1 MYSEEKLKEMWR
13 NHLTL
18 LHLIRCQQISLAIL
32 KYYSTLDGEKKPK
45 PKQQKTSSDYFLTF
59 KGKAS
64 VCCLVIQN
72 SADSGFVHGRKTEFS
87 FFEI

>member
-1 MYSEEKLKEMWR
+1 MSAD
-13 NHLTL
+13 L
-18 LHLIRCQQISLAIL
+18 LSNFELLFNS
-32 KYYSTLDGEKKPK
+32 GWGKKTK
-45 PKQQKTSSDYFLTF
+45 TKQQKNSSDYFLTF

-87 FFEI
+87 FFEV